1 MILIIQIAIGIFL
14 GGLFFLLLFSKGFWD
29 SLWRLVAS
37 VFFIGLVG
45 YGFYANAIKMALF
58 LCSIL
63 LPALILLGIAVL
75 YDRSP
80 NDGRL
85 RIEIDK
91 ISNAW
96 SNLPRPV
103 RKISQSVAILLII
116 PACLLF
122 LELLGR

>member
-1 MILIIQIAIGIFL
+1 MILITQIAIGIFL
-14 GGLFFLLLFSKGFWD
+14 GGLFLLLLFSKVLWD
-29 SLWRLVAS
+29 SLWSLVAI

-63 LPALILLGIAVL
+63 LPALILLGIAGL
-75 YDRSP
+75 YDRSS

-91 ISNAW
+91 MSNSW

-116 PACLLF
+116 PAYLLF
-122 LELLGR
+122 LELLGL